1 MRGDCRKGYMSR
13 KTPGAEMLR
22 ALGMADGDDRGPAE
36 STATFEDGADFR
48 IEVPVVNSLETLS
61 ALVRRARLHRIRVNR
76 VTETLGLF
84 RHTRREISDYLAL
97 ARDEGL
103 TPVFSV
109 GPRATYDTSASRLS
123 PQGSYIGYRLRGMDQ
138 IRNALD
144 DVLRGIDLGCRQF
157 VVYDEGL
164 LRVLS
169 LARSRGQIPADVRFK
184 ASAHMGCANPVSAS
198 LLAELGADS
207 INPVRDLPL
216 AAMAAIRQLVDVP
229 LDLHTDNPP
238 ASGGFIRTFE
248 AADIVRVARPVHLK
262 TGNSA
267 LARHGQTTDAVDG
280 ERMADQAAIVS
291 EMLERFAPELRQS
304 PQASTG
310 RTPEAGLPDLVAG
323 TAPAAMA
330 LTAASP
336 ERTGRGAR

>member
-1 MRGDCRKGYMSR
+1 MRR
-13 KTPGAEMLR
+13 KTPGAEILR
-22 ALGMADGDDRGPAE
+22 NLGMADGDDHTLTE
-36 STATFEDGADFR
+36 STTRFEDGADFR
-48 IEVPVVNSLETLS
+48 IEIPVVNSLETLS
-61 ALVRRARLHRIRVNR
+61 ALIRRTRLHRIRINR

-84 RHTRREISDYLAL
+84 RHTHQEITDYLAL

-164 LRVLS
+164 LRVLA
-169 LARSRGQIPADVRFK
+169 LARSREQIPADVRFK
-184 ASAHMGCANPVSAS
+184 ASAHMGYANPVSAS

-248 AADIVRVARPVHLK
+248 AADIVRVTRPVHLK

-267 LARHGQTTDAVDG
+267 LARHGQTTDAGDG
-280 ERMADQAAIVS
+280 ERMADQAAIVL

-310 RTPEAGLPDLVAG
+310 QGPAVELPDAVAD
-323 TAPAAMA
+323 TAAAAMA
-330 LTAASP
+330 LAAVSA
-336 ERTGRGAR
+336 ERNGQGTR